1 MGEAG
6 WEVST
11 YEIHTVTDTEGAGTC
26 YRASERMIPLVL
38 LVVFGVC
45 WVAALA
51 MTFDS
56 WLLNLLTYVIG
67 VYALYYATVE
77 YIL

>member
-1 MGEAG
+1 
-6 WEVST
+6 
-11 YEIHTVTDTEGAGTC
+11 
-26 YRASERMIPLVL
+26 MIPLVL